1 MRTMKKKQKKQ
12 GKYRDQDED
21 ERELAK
27 AFLAS
32 GGEKKNRDRKAR
44 KEVRKA
50 KMTARKMAASGIE
63 QTEVTKEGIAEL
75 TQRLGDV
82 VVSEEED
89 DARSDVNETAETE
102 SRGAEAAVSPSEG
115 SGDKGADHANADQ
128 RNVNAQHNGAADAD
142 DADDASGYD
151 DDDDDDFEPLEANA
165 SILDQLT
172 GNPRP
177 GDELLAALPVIAP
190 YSTLASYKYSVKLLP
205 GTQKK
210 GKAYKQAVELIRAKF
225 AKASAP
231 RELTLLEA
239 ITLEEG
245 INAMLG
251 SVTLQSSG
259 MQKIRQQQRDKKKA
273 NKAAAKKSGG

>member
-32 GGEKKNRDRKAR
+32 GGDKKNRDRKAR

-50 KMTARKMAASGIE
+50 KMAARKMAASGIE

-102 SRGAEAAVSPSEG
+102 SRGAETAVSPSEG
-115 SGDKGADHANADQ
+115 SGDEDSDHANADQ
-128 RNVNAQHNGAADAD
+128 RNGNAQRNGAADAA
-142 DADDASGYD
+142 DAAGY
-151 DDDDDDFEPLEANA
+151 DDDDDDFEPLEANT

-210 GKAYKQAVELIRAKF
+210 GKAYKQAVELIKTKF

-239 ITLEEG
+239 ISLEEG

-259 MQKIRQQQRDKKKA
+259 MQKIRQQQKDKKKA
-273 NKAAAKKSGG
+273 NKAAAKK